1 MNALRKVASRY
12 FVLLVLGW
20 TLAPRAQP
28 AETIKPPNAPEE
40 IVLAA
45 LQAEMPEARIS
56 PDCNAAAPDTSSPVF
71 WVSKG
76 DSRMRVMCYR
86 PSLNDLDGGGKSEL
100 VVGLQFLD
108 TESDQPRNDFL
119 AIYRVEG
126 NRCERVFRQ
135 ILARDTDRGE
145 FSALEIKD
153 VTGDAKPEI
162 CFRYNR
168 VNAGMHRWQ
177 WRETFYV
184 ISGQAPFNVLLEF
197 IARDGEGSNK
207 AEGRERY
214 AVFHFED
221 TDGDGV
227 NELLVDIYQTQR
239 GGDGASEKVSEA
251 PHLYRLKEGRYQEA
265 QE

>member
-1 MNALRKVASRY
+1 MNALRKIASRC
-12 FVLLVLGW
+12 FALLVLGW
-20 TLAPRAQP
+20 MLVPQAQP
-28 AETIKPPNAPEE
+28 AETLKSPKALQE

-45 LQAEMPEARIS
+45 LQAEMPEAQIS
-56 PDCNAAAPDTSSPVF
+56 PDPIAATPDTSSSVF

-76 DSRMRVMCYR
+76 GSRMRVVCYR
-86 PSLNDLDGGGKSEL
+86 PSLDDLNGDGKPEL
-100 VVGLQFLD
+100 VMGLQFLD
-108 TESDQPRNDFL
+108 TESGQPKNDFL
-119 AIYRVEG
+119 AVYRIEG
-126 NRCERVFRQ
+126 AHCERLFRQ
-135 ILARDTDRGE
+135 ILACDADRGE

-153 VTGDAKPEI
+153 VTGDTKPEI

-184 ISGQAPFNVLLEF
+184 ISGQPPFNVLLEF

-207 AEGRERY
+207 AEGHERY

-221 TDGDGV
+221 TDGDGI
-227 NELLVDIYQTQR
+227 NELLVDIYQTQP
-239 GGDGASEKVSEA
+239 GGDGVSEKVSEA
-251 PHLYRLKEGRYQEA
+251 PQIYRLKEGRYQKA